1 MFVGFVTDDMSYL
14 CSCIGAQKKVYEY
27 YFMKLKYYFYMVIL
41 QYKNPATP
49 LKTRGINTTHQHF

>member
-14 CSCIGAQKKVYEY
+14 CSHIGAQKKVYEY
-27 YFMKLKYYFYMVIL
+27 CFMKQKYYFYMGIV

-49 LKTRGINTTHQHF
+49 FKNWGN